1 MTKSYR
7 IPITAITVFG
17 ASILL
22 TVTVGIVLYLG
33 FNQAAS
39 STRQLW
45 ADQAD
50 TLITEMEQSLDSRL
64 KPIREQAIWVAKDI
78 HDLSDLAQYDE
89 YIFGV
94 LAATP
99 QVNGIAIVTVDG
111 QSRRWLRDSREV
123 VDQDWSVRP
132 EIVGWIQS
140 VKTQRQP
147 SWRAPIWAHEP
158 VGMTTLLHDIP
169 LHDENGEFIG
179 VFAQVLPV
187 IELSNFLSVKFAD
200 TGVTPFVLYDR
211 QFVLAHPMLINDQL
225 SSEVKQQPLPA
236 LESIGDIVLSRI
248 WTPDEAELFIS
259 EAMVDTKASGVYWG
273 DDFYIYLYRDI
284 SRYGAAPWTIGAYI
298 NTTLFGRGEIKQ
310 LRNAMLIGLVV
321 LVIAIAASIF
331 VGRKVSTPI
340 KAIVR
345 AAQIVETGSLD
356 KVPLLS
362 GSKISELNDAGIAF
376 NNMVKGLQE
385 REMIRETLGR
395 FVPEKVAHSLL
406 AGGGQIEPQQVDATI
421 LFCDIEAFTQ
431 LTESLGPVKMV
442 SVLNTFFSAMV
453 AILEQHD
460 GVVTQFQGDAILATF
475 NVPITS
481 LNHATN
487 AIHAAEEM
495 LSCVATTK
503 FSGEALNVRIGINTG
518 SIVAGAIG
526 AEGRLSYTVHGDA
539 VNLAAR
545 LESLNKEYGTRLLV
559 SENTMKLAPE
569 LEFSRVG
576 ESAVRGQSKSI
587 LCYTLASL
595 RRK

>member
-1 MTKSYR
+1 MIS
-7 IPITAITVFG
+7 
-17 ASILL
+17 
-22 TVTVGIVLYLG
+22 
-33 FNQAAS
+33 AS
-39 STRQLW
+39 ST
-45 ADQAD
+45 
-50 TLITEMEQSLDSRL
+50 DST
-64 KPIREQAIWVAKDI
+64 
-78 HDLSDLAQYDE
+78 S
-89 YIFGV
+89 
-94 LAATP
+94 
-99 QVNGIAIVTVDG
+99 
-111 QSRRWLRDSREV
+111 
-123 VDQDWSVRP
+123 
-132 EIVGWIQS
+132 
-140 VKTQRQP
+140 
-147 SWRAPIWAHEP
+147 WAHEP
-158 VGMTTLLHDIP
+158 VGMATLLHDIP
-169 LHDENGEFIG
+169 LLDENGEFIG

-187 IELSNFLSVKFAD
+187 VELSNFLSVNYAD

-211 QFVLAHPMLINDQL
+211 QFVLAHPMLINDQF
-225 SSEVKQQPLPA
+225 SSEVKQQPLPT
-236 LESIGDIVLSRI
+236 LESLGDIVLSRI

-259 EAMVDTKASGVYWG
+259 EAMVDTKASGVNWG
-273 DDFYIYLYRDI
+273 DDFYVYLHRDI

-310 LRNAMLIGLVV
+310 LRNALLIGLVV

-356 KVPLLS
+356 KVPQLS

-481 LNHATN
+481 PNHATN
-487 AIHAAEEM
+487 AIHAAGK
-495 LSCVATTK
+495 SRSA
-503 FSGEALNVRIGINTG
+503 SSPQRRP
-518 SIVAGAIG
+518 SP
-526 AEGRLSYTVHGDA
+526 
-539 VNLAAR
+539 
-545 LESLNKEYGTRLLV
+545 RLLDGP
-559 SENTMKLAPE
+559 A
-569 LEFSRVG
+569 G
-576 ESAVRGQSKSI
+576 SA
-587 LCYTLASL
+587 
-595 RRK
+595 